1 MAIKCVVCEKSIG
14 RYDDY
19 INCRSKCNN
28 NFHISCVNLTEV
40 QFAQLKE
47 SGTLRE
53 WSCTTC
59 RATITSTEL
68 DELNIN
74 DTRKFEKYINHKI
87 SHAVEEITNAITT
100 IFKKQ
105 VEQLNAENKNLCQEL
120 RELKYLMK
128 KQISIQNAESKQQ
141 DVAPS
146 EARHEVN
153 IHNQQKKD
161 RKYADDKKRGD
172 TDLQQQKILLDDKK
186 RGNTDLRQQKTLI
199 NENNY
204 QNKTYADATK
214 WNFNDTHGEKQAIV
228 LDQIEPQ
235 KSVFNTVINKQK
247 RKPQLNTT
255 HGTATNIELKGSVR
269 YAHLHMYGLE
279 PTTTEADIT
288 NYLSAKGI
296 NNTKLEKLKSKHPEE
311 YASYKLSVPFEMLEE
326 AKKPELWPSGVRL
339 NRFLEQI
346 WKKSQHKT

>member
-1 MAIKCVVCEKSIG
+1 M
-14 RYDDY
+14 
-19 INCRSKCNN
+19 
-28 NFHISCVNLTEV
+28 
-40 QFAQLKE
+40 
-47 SGTLRE
+47 
-53 WSCTTC
+53 
-59 RATITSTEL
+59 EL
-68 DELNIN
+68 
-74 DTRKFEKYINHKI
+74 
-87 SHAVEEITNAITT
+87 
-100 IFKKQ
+100 
-105 VEQLNAENKNLCQEL
+105 
-120 RELKYLMK
+120 
-128 KQISIQNAESKQQ
+128 
-141 DVAPS
+141 
-146 EARHEVN
+146 
-153 IHNQQKKD
+153 
-161 RKYADDKKRGD
+161 
-172 TDLQQQKILLDDKK
+172 K

-247 RKPQLNTT
+247 RRKPQLNTT

-326 AKKPELWPSGVRL
+326 AKKPEEKLKSKHPEEYASYKLSVPFEMLEEAKKPELWPSGVRL

-346 WKKSQHKT
+346 WKKSQQKT